1 MPDNKVSFR
10 NAHVRK
16 FKQLSS
22 YIAVKAKIL
31 VVFLKNEIK
40 KKNSRGTMDMTR
52 GTMDRTQGHNGH
64 VYI

>member
-22 YIAVKAKIL
+22 YIAVKAEIL

-40 KKNSRGTMDMTR
+40 KKFL
-52 GTMDRTQGHNGH
+52 GHHGH
-64 VYI
+64 DPGCHGQDTGAQWTLYI